1 LSSFLPYSPDG
12 SSAAVIAPW
21 TASPVPLQQPLIPT
35 AVWYIIALPL
45 LWWGGVT
52 FQFIAIAVVFCKGGF
67 LELLARKKLQY
78 RLEKGLDRPSFISH
92 TVLTCMHIS
101 EVAVQRILVASEE
114 DLVHPPGRRHA
125 ALPAPLTAVDAS
137 ELFLLIDW
145 MYFKFETAS
154 MFQSVRHFEV
164 VRITG
169 LCINLETV
177 IARKDRRHSRSKSHT
192 ITASVHDKRSA
203 QLEKAAQK
211 VYIYMTTSLLCYIF
225 QNLYLG
231 IINTSSVKSE
241 FAICG
246 ILMHD
251 TQPVSL

>member
-1 LSSFLPYSPDG
+1 
-12 SSAAVIAPW
+12 
-21 TASPVPLQQPLIPT
+21 VPLQQPVIPS

-45 LWWGGVT
+45 IWWGGIFV
-52 FQFIAIAVVFCKGGF
+52 QLIAIAVAFCKGGF

-78 RLEKGLDRPSFISH
+78 RLEKGLDRAAFISH
-92 TVLTCMHIS
+92 AVLKCMHIS

-114 DLVHPPGRRHA
+114 DLVHPPGKRHA
-125 ALPAPLTAVDAS
+125 ALPAPLTTVDAS
-137 ELFLLIDW
+137 ELFLSIDW

-154 MFQSVRHFEV
+154 MFQAVRHFKV

-192 ITASVHDKRSA
+192 ITAAVHDKRSG

-211 VYIYMTTSLLCYIF
+211 VYRFSI
-225 QNLYLG
+225 
-231 IINTSSVKSE
+231 
-241 FAICG
+241 
-246 ILMHD
+246 
-251 TQPVSL
+251 